1 MNYRLYSADM
11 AKSLARIAS
20 QASVQRDAD
29 YYKANIGKVKSP
41 DDLLKDQ
48 RLYAYAMKAYGL
60 EDQVQSK
67 GLMRKVL
74 ESDLSQSDSFA
85 NKLVDKRYREF
96 AAAFQFG
103 SASKA
108 AVQTAAQTELVT
120 EAYSEHRVRAANKA
134 GEVVDLYNQK
144 ITTVTSV
151 ADLLNDPTMLRVVAK
166 VAGLDPE
173 AADQTALKA
182 TLSDALT
189 NGASSST
196 NAKLRD
202 LQARFQFQSAGSPN
216 TGLFASP
223 PQTASALADMAATY
237 FDETGFGNSPQA
249 AAYKTNYVRGVLAAN
264 PTSQALTQDDQVLDY
279 VLTAFGIDPAS
290 VTPSQIKDVLNA
302 DTSTTP
308 NALSSMPT
316 TTSDQRLMKDRL
328 TALHA
333 AFNYNTSGNASGSV
347 FASSWS
353 MDRLQSSYY
362 EGYRADDL
370 AIDKL
375 RTATFEARLSN
386 MKSINNLLNRDALGT
401 RATLDYVLT
410 AFDIDPSTESN
421 FKLRQV
427 LMSDPS
433 DPNSFVSKL
442 KDERYEKLAA
452 AFNFGADG
460 KPTTQRLVQSV
471 SSQTATGTLY
481 ATSFGTDVNA
491 AKKDIIKADTQ
502 AYLKAVGEMRS
513 LDDFI
518 ADKTSIKYALKAYG
532 LADEKI
538 SDADLRKLFTSDLAD
553 PKSFANAKA
562 DKRYVKLVSAFNFT
576 PDGRVRRDAEG
587 AQSGFTLLTT
597 QNKFL
602 LQTMESQV
610 GQQSEGARLALYF
623 LRKAPDVTSA
633 YGILADK
640 ALFEVARTAL
650 GLPAGI
656 SGMEIESQA
665 KLLESKINFKYFQ
678 DPKKLDKFI
687 TRFSSLYDS
696 ANSSAASSPILSLF
710 GNSAGSNGI
719 LGYL

>member
-1 MNYRLYSADM
+1 
-11 AKSLARIAS
+11 
-20 QASVQRDAD
+20 
-29 YYKANIGKVKSP
+29 
-41 DDLLKDQ
+41 
-48 RLYAYAMKAYGL
+48 
-60 EDQVQSK
+60 
-67 GLMRKVL
+67 
-74 ESDLSQSDSFA
+74 
-85 NKLVDKRYREF
+85 
-96 AAAFQFG
+96 
-103 SASKA
+103 
-108 AVQTAAQTELVT
+108 
-120 EAYSEHRVRAANKA
+120 
-134 GEVVDLYNQK
+134 
-144 ITTVTSV
+144 
-151 ADLLNDPTMLRVVAK
+151 
-166 VAGLDPE
+166 
-173 AADQTALKA
+173 
-182 TLSDALT
+182 
-189 NGASSST
+189 
-196 NAKLRD
+196 
-202 LQARFQFQSAGSPN
+202 
-216 TGLFASP
+216 
-223 PQTASALADMAATY
+223 
-237 FDETGFGNSPQA
+237 
-249 AAYKTNYVRGVLAAN
+249 
-264 PTSQALTQDDQVLDY
+264 
-279 VLTAFGIDPAS
+279 
-290 VTPSQIKDVLNA
+290 
-302 DTSTTP
+302 
-308 NALSSMPT
+308 
-316 TTSDQRLMKDRL
+316 
-328 TALHA
+328 
-333 AFNYNTSGNASGSV
+333 
-347 FASSWS
+347 

-602 LQTMESQV
+602 LQTMETQV

-665 KLLESKINFKYFQ
+665 KLWSPRSTSRTSRTQEARQVHHPLLVALRQREFERGIVADLVAVRKQRGFERDPRLPLRRGTLLAPRADVDRIERAGRRDEEAVAPRTPEAQVGHHLRHEDLAEPRAVRREAMDAVRRARPEIAGRIDTDAVGDADVDHAEHAVVPQCFALDTEATDMGRRAVGVAGAGIRDVEDAFVRREGKPVRLEEVV
-678 DPKKLDKFI
+678 DD
-687 TRFSSLYDS
+687 
-696 ANSSAASSPILSLF
+696 AADLAALPVHPVDAAHRLF
-710 GNSAGSNGI
+710 G
-719 LGYL
+719 LGLRALVVAHDAVGRIGEPDGAVRADHEIVRRVQTLALEHRRSR